1 MFVCLSR
8 SCQARRACAKKDG
21 DDCVGA
27 ETLGIAYAL
36 MLECYEFVLCL
47 THLVIQ
53 VAIEQ

>member
-27 ETLGIAYAL
+27 ETLLIAYAL